1 MYENKC
7 LLIGKHNI
15 DPEIIICDA
24 TVYRLSYISQFPIMQ
39 LLVLLPIAE
48 FTRLLQWLSWL
59 LVSVLLHGQAE
70 AGVGGGCSNVVEVL
84 HALQHCSLPAHI
96 WHNNLLLLLHNTT
109 EWSCVVVTLGFS
121 TCNQGL
127 IISYLIVLC
136 MHHLLPLLDICL
148 SLSLAA
154 IAFNPEHLLFFWC
167 LLTPELVLKPLPQC

>member
-1 MYENKC
+1 M
-7 LLIGKHNI
+7 
-15 DPEIIICDA
+15 
-24 TVYRLSYISQFPIMQ
+24 S
-39 LLVLLPIAE
+39 LPIAE

-84 HALQHCSLPAHI
+84 HALQHCTLPAHI
-96 WHNNLLLLLHNTT
+96 WHNHLILLLHNTT

-121 TCNQGL
+121 TCNQGS
-127 IISYLIVLC
+127 IISFLVKFQAS
-136 MHHLLPLLDICL
+136 LPLLDICL